1 MNPLETIKLMKEF
14 PSQHELQLVSQS
26 TNLRIHPVGP
36 WVLTQEDVLLELA
49 NWRYL
54 NRRFFP
60 KQFPFSVESM
70 RNYILN
76 YSIGMKDRLFFIIFD
91 DNRKPLG
98 HLGLSEIQGNS
109 ADVDNVMRNP
119 NVTNFFMRDVL
130 AFLLDWSNLELGIQN
145 FGLTVMPDNQRAID
159 LYLSLGFEFLDS
171 EPKEEKP
178 TDELLAT
185 PKKILPLRMLRTE
198 NQNGVF
204 P

>member
-49 NWRYL
+49 NWRHL

-76 YSIGMKDRLFFIIFD
+76 YSIGKKDRLFFIIFD

-178 TDELLAT
+178 TNEMLAT

>member
-1 MNPLETIKLMKEF
+1 MDPMETIKLMKEF
-14 PSQHELQLVSQS
+14 PSKHELRLVSQS

-36 WVLTQEDVLLELA
+36 WILTQEDVLLELA

-76 YSIGMKDRLFFIIFD
+76 YSIGMKNRLFFIIFD

-119 NVTNFFMRDVL
+119 NVTNFFMKDVL
-130 AFLLDWSNLELGIQN
+130 SFFLDWSNLELGIQN
-145 FGLTVMPDNQRAID
+145 FGLTVMPDNRRAIE

-171 EPKEEKP
+171 EPNEEIP
-178 TDELLAT
+178 TNELSAT
-185 PKKILPLRMLRTE
+185 PKEILPLRMLRTE
-198 NQNGVF
+198 NPKG
-204 P
+204 